1 MFATFKNQETAR
13 QTNTIIWLFRRS
25 SQARLAF
32 LWEQKSSCP
41 WVDRHSEGLTTHLIS
56 TPRPAGTPTHL
67 LITTSQNPKGT
78 QRVETILSSVSLEL
92 RSLQITPAF
101 LYQTPT
107 PFRTCLR
114 ASLLVSK
121 HSNKTMISRLAS
133 GNGLYELL
141 DLSRIT

>member
-1 MFATFKNQETAR
+1 M
-13 QTNTIIWLFRRS
+13 
-25 SQARLAF
+25 
-32 LWEQKSSCP
+32 
-41 WVDRHSEGLTTHLIS
+41 
-56 TPRPAGTPTHL
+56 
-67 LITTSQNPKGT
+67 
-78 QRVETILSSVSLEL
+78 ETILSSVSLEL